1 MTIIMKTKRFR
12 GILAAVLAIA
22 LAGVLAWPA
31 VMSAQ
36 LRQSG
41 QPGYYYFFQVQNEYE
56 EPFTTDGFVA
66 CSIYSR
72 EDNGATRFW
81 THSAAS
87 LANSTAQAGPLYSNT
102 NGIIHWYSGTTNPV
116 SVVCY
121 TKGGDAGRKVRM
133 SIRDHKIRIVTSGAD
148 KVIRFPFSTNT
159 APTGSGIYIPEGAT
173 VLGVALQIATPGAT
187 VAHVDVGFGGNHAFG
202 LRNALADRLQAGP
215 NTMTAAAGFNTYM
228 PPSGA
233 AGATWVNGGI
243 QSVPAVAHYGILLR
257 HLNAGLAAASFY
269 NGGAMVHTTGG
280 LEVTYTTSNVAGLGG
295 HIYVFFRVLH
305 VGSTVHGPGY

>member
-1 MTIIMKTKRFR
+1 MSKRFR
-12 GILAAVLAIA
+12 GILAALLAVA
-22 LAGVLAWPA
+22 VAGVLAWPA
-31 VMSAQ
+31 VMAAQ
-36 LRQSG
+36 IRTSG

-72 EDNGATRFW
+72 EDNGRTRFW

-87 LANSTAQAGPLYSNT
+87 LANGTAQAGPLYSSV
-102 NGIIHWYSGTTNPV
+102 NGLIHWYSGTTNPV
-116 SVVCY
+116 DVVCY
-121 TKGGDAGRKVRM
+121 TKGGDSGRKVQM
-133 SIRDHKIRIVTSGAD
+133 SIRDHRLRIVTSGAD

-173 VLGVALQIATPGAT
+173 VSGVALQIATPGAT
-187 VAHVDVGFGGNHAFG
+187 VAHVDVGFGGNHAFAV
-202 LRNALADRLQAGP
+202 RNALANRLQAGP
-215 NTMTAAAGFNTYM
+215 NTLTASAGFNTYM
-228 PPSGA
+228 PPTGA
-233 AGATWVNGGI
+233 VGATWPDIGGI
-243 QSVPAVAHYGILLR
+243 QTAAKTHYGVLLN
-257 HLNAGLAAASFY
+257 HFGALGGYY